1 MSSVD
6 AMFLHDSGA
15 VLRKWLEV
23 VRSVYYVPPTM
34 ACGDQTAFEKKTYP
48 NLTANGGQVSSFKI
62 K

>member
-34 ACGDQTAFEKKTYP
+34 ACGDQTAFEKK
-48 NLTANGGQVSSFKI
+48 LTQI
-62 K
+62 